1 MKKVLLV
8 YGSPRAG
15 ANTDTMVEAAASAIE
30 AKGGQV
36 IRFHLRDKKVGPCL
50 GCLSCRQPGAN
61 GCIQKDDFSAI
72 LELMNECDAVIL
84 SSPVYF
90 SYVTAQTKALI
101 DRFYCVPW
109 SDTAFGSDTATKKLG
124 IILTA
129 GGASEEDMQKLAEQV
144 AGYFVKRGITKSKS
158 AVARNCRNKED
169 CAGAPESLARAK
181 ALGEWAIE

>member
-1 MKKVLLV
+1 MKKVLIV

-15 ANTDTMVEAAASAIE
+15 ANTDTMAEAAADAIE

-36 IRFHLRDKKVGPCL
+36 IRFYLRDKKVAPCI

-72 LELMNECDAVIL
+72 PELMNECNAVIL

-90 SYVTAQTKALI
+90 SYVTAQMKALI
-101 DRFYCVPW
+101 DRFYCIPW
-109 SDTAFGSDTATKKLG
+109 SDTAFGPDTAGKKMG
-124 IILTA
+124 VILTA

-144 AGYFVKRGITKSKS
+144 AGYFVKRGISKSKS
-158 AVARNCRNKED
+158 AVARNCRNMYD
-169 CAGAPESLARAK
+169 CAGAPESLARAR
-181 ALGEWAIE
+181 ALGEWAVE